1 MQPPSFL
8 SAEYFFAEAQ
18 TLYQQFVEV
27 QAARFISEIKTLLE
41 QALNQLLQN
50 ESVYLNK
57 SLSARIDYA
66 KRKFNLSSITTYY
79 LYKIR
84 VWAEALPEEEISE
97 QESEDWR
104 FLQGLRAFIE
114 FITQGYKKPWP
125 SWALKL
131 PPYQKPQQ
139 KIEEKIPEVRTLFRS
154 WHEETG
160 YALCQTVSQGLEVLV
175 KLEPPLG
182 SPFTPADVRQM
193 LWEGAEIHL
202 VDALVR
208 PNGVW
213 EPKFWTLE
221 SDFLID
227 VTAVADCYDSPLLW
241 LRRKFITSQTSP
253 AMIIG
258 NVANFMLDTLIHAPE
273 NQALDFRDIFTQ
285 TFALYPFQYALLDDE
300 ALKEVYQKAQLQFK
314 NILRV
319 VRNNLPAQGF
329 KREKATL
336 EPSFISSKYG
346 IQGRLDL
353 LWQDEKGLY
362 NIIELKSGSPPG
374 NSLWPEHSAQAQLYR
389 LLISSVWGESKVGQV
404 AVFYSQPQENNIRF
418 DPSFLQKQQ
427 KIIFRRNQLLALEH
441 TFAQSPQAVMQV
453 LQDLNR
459 QEIAAQK
466 GFNQADLL
474 QIYETWQKASP
485 LEKSYVA
492 HFVYF
497 AAQENWSARLGRN
510 GTHTDLGHS
519 GIWLRSLAEKEEKG
533 EILAY
538 LQYQNSR
545 PENKGA
551 RLVWKP
557 TEKTLPHANFR
568 VGDIIILYPQNKR
581 GALGN
586 QLYKGTLIKFD
597 RETIEVDLRHPLTGQ
612 DPFLKEKFWR
622 IEKDYMDT
630 TLNAM
635 NKNLWHF
642 LRFTGAAKDWIL
654 GSQLPRFSQ
663 EPIPLP
669 NELLTRLNANQQN
682 LLQRA
687 LAAQDYFLIQGP
699 PGTGKTKI
707 MLRALVEYYFRYTTQ
722 NILLLSFTN
731 RAVDEICESM
741 LAPSPIPFL
750 RIGAESG
757 APANQHPYLL
767 EKKVSA
773 LSRRE
778 EIKTLLN
785 QYRIYTATVAT
796 LNGRTEIF
804 QLKNFDIAIIDE
816 ASQLLEPQLLYILT
830 QVKKFIL
837 IGDEKQL
844 PAVVVTAPERTKV
857 DCPLLQ
863 AIGLRDLRHSLFE
876 RLLQW
881 SRQNG
886 NLAHGM
892 LSAQGRMHQSLQDF
906 PSRFF
911 YEGKLEI
918 ANPQKQQTPIQ
929 ETTLAR
935 AYVQNPALAL
945 LAQSRLIYIPSIPA
959 KGSKP
964 KQNAQE
970 AQLVAFL
977 VALAAKAYGQNFD
990 PLHTIGVITPFRAQI
1005 SCIQHY
1011 LEQMQSQFPYP
1022 KTRPHPFSQ
1031 ITVDT
1036 VERYQGGSRAII
1048 IVSFALAS
1056 ASLLPGIVSYTPDFA
1071 VDRKLNVALTRA
1083 EERLIL
1089 IGNEAVL
1096 RQEPIYKAL
1105 INYIQ
1110 EIGGYW
1116 PKLGELPPETLAA
1129 ISQF

>member
-1 MQPPSFL
+1 MQAL
-8 SAEYFFAEAQ
+8 SLLNAEYFFCSAQ
-18 TLYQQFVEV
+18 TLYQQFLEA
-27 QAARFISEIKTLLE
+27 QTARFSELKTLLE

-50 ESVYLNK
+50 ESVYLNR
-57 SLSARIDYA
+57 SLSARIAYA
-66 KRKFNLSSITTYY
+66 KYKFNLSSINVYY

-84 VWAEALPEEEISE
+84 VWAENLSEEEISE
-97 QESEDWR
+97 STQEDLR
-104 FLQGLRAFIE
+104 FLQTLRAFIE
-114 FITQGYKKPWP
+114 FISQGYKKPSP

-139 KIEEKIPEVRTLFRS
+139 KIGEKIPEVRTLFRS

-182 SPFTPADVRQM
+182 SPFSPADVRQA
-193 LWEGAEIHL
+193 LWEGAEINL

-227 VTAVADCYDSPLLW
+227 VTAVADCHESPLLW
-241 LRRKFITSQTSP
+241 LCKKFITSQTSP
-253 AMIIG
+253 AMMIG
-258 NVANFMLDTLIHAPE
+258 NIANFMLDTLIHAPE
-273 NQALDFRDIFTQ
+273 NQALNFREVFTQ

-300 ALKEVYQKAQLQFK
+300 TLKEVYQKAQLQFQ
-314 NILRV
+314 NILRI
-319 VRNNLPAQGF
+319 VRNDLPAQGF
-329 KREKATL
+329 RREKATL

-353 LWQDEKGLY
+353 LWQDEKNLY
-362 NIIELKSGSPPG
+362 NIVELKSGRAPG
-374 NSLWPEHSAQAQLYR
+374 NLLWPEHSVQAQLYH
-389 LLISSVWGESKVGQV
+389 LLISSVWGENKVGQV

-418 DPSFLQKQQ
+418 DPSYLQKQQ
-427 KIIFRRNQLLALEH
+427 KILFRRNQLLALEY
-441 TFAQSPQAVMQV
+441 TLAQSPQAVMQV
-453 LQDLNR
+453 LQNLSR
-459 QEIAAQK
+459 QEIANQT
-466 GFNQADLL
+466 GFKQTDLL
-474 QIYETWQKASP
+474 QIYETWQKAAP

-510 GTHTDLGHS
+510 GTNTDLGHS
-519 GIWLRSLAEKEEKG
+519 GIWLRSLAEKEQKG

-538 LQYQNSR
+538 LQYQNSA
-545 PENKGA
+545 PENKGG

-557 TEKTLPHANFR
+557 TEKTLPYANFR
-568 VGDIIILYPQNKR
+568 VGDIIILYPQTER

-597 RETIEVDLRHPLTGQ
+597 KESIEVNLRHPLTGQ
-612 DPFLKEKFWR
+612 DPFLKEKFWC

-630 TLNAM
+630 TINAM

-642 LRFTGAAKDWIL
+642 LRFGGAAKNWIL
-654 GSQLPRFSQ
+654 GSQLPRFSP
-663 EPIPLP
+663 EPIALP
-669 NELLTRLNANQQN
+669 PEFLTRLNPNQKS

-707 MLRALVEYYFRYTTQ
+707 MLRALVEYYFRYTGL

-750 RIGAESG
+750 RIGSESG
-757 APANQHPYLL
+757 APPNHHPYLL

-785 QYRIYTATVAT
+785 EYRIYTATVAT

-804 QLKNFDIAIIDE
+804 ELKNFDIAIIDE
-816 ASQLLEPQLLYILT
+816 ASQLLEPQLLYILA

-876 RLLQW
+876 RLLQR
-881 SRQNG
+881 SQKNG
-886 NLAHGM
+886 NIAHGM
-892 LSAQGRMHQSLQDF
+892 LLAQGRMHQSLQTF

-929 ETTLAR
+929 ETILAR
-935 AYVQNPALAL
+935 ASVQNPALTL
-945 LAQSRLIYIPSIPA
+945 LAQSRLLYIPSTSPKGA
-959 KGSKP
+959 KLKE
-964 KQNAQE
+964 NAQE
-970 AQLVAFL
+970 AELVAFL
-977 VALAAKAYGQNFD
+977 VALIAKAYGQSFD
-990 PLHTIGVITPFRAQI
+990 PLHTVGVITPFRAQI

-1011 LEQMQSQFPYP
+1011 LEQLQTQFPYP
-1022 KTRPHPFSQ
+1022 KATPHPFSQ

-1056 ASLLPGIVSYTPDFA
+1056 ASLLSGIVSYTPDFK

-1083 EERLIL
+1083 EQHLIL
-1089 IGNEAVL
+1089 IGNETIL
-1096 RQEPIYKAL
+1096 IQEPIYKAL
-1105 INYIQ
+1105 INHIQ
-1110 EIGGYW
+1110 AIGGYW
-1116 PKLGELPPETLAA
+1116 PELKAQRIETLNT
-1129 ISQF
+1129 IL